1 MLVTT
6 NILLS
11 YNAPDEIIEYFESKY
26 PDGIELEELFDNE
39 EKLELLH
46 FVVKYLKISEQEK
59 SKYNIRCKI
68 TDSENVYNSQLING
82 SRYIVNSVEVNY
94 SELVHESQSIYYSK
108 FIYNSSEVKDSVDVW
123 ESNGVYDSNKIM
135 LSENIFD
142 SEDIIYSQDVSWS
155 QVINNSQNIEG
166 AKAIYKSN
174 NITNSFFCG
183 FCNDLE
189 NSLFCLG
196 IDGKNYQIFNK
207 EVSPAVFERVREEL
221 LSKLLHEEFNFISVN
236 AAGYYPEDRY
246 KTSVR
251 FDHMFE
257 NLSSEF
263 YGWISTLP
271 NYSEDIFLSLFFRR
285 K

>member
-11 YNAPDEIIEYFESKY
+11 YDASDSIVSYFEQKY
-26 PDGIELEELFDNE
+26 PDGIELEKLFTEEDN
-39 EKLELLH
+39 LELLH
-46 FVVKYLKISEQEK
+46 FVVKYLKINEQEK
-59 SKYNIRCKI
+59 NRYNRKCKI
-68 TDSENVYNSQLING
+68 VDSTEVYNSKLVNG
-82 SRYIVNSVEVNY
+82 SKYIVNSEEVNY
-94 SELVHESQSIYYSK
+94 SELVHESQGIYYSK
-108 FIYNSSEVKDSVDVW
+108 FVYNSREVKNSVDVW
-123 ESNGVYDSNKIM
+123 ESSGVYDSNKIM
-135 LSENIFD
+135 LSENVFD
-142 SEDIIYSQDVSWS
+142 SQDVIYSQDVSWS
-155 QVINNSQNIEG
+155 QVINNSQSIEG
-166 AKAIYKSN
+166 SKAIYKSN

-183 FCNDLE
+183 FCNNLE

-207 EVSPAVFERVREEL
+207 DVNPAVFERVREEL
-221 LSKLLHEEFNFISVN
+221 LSKLLSEEFNFISVN
-236 AAGYYPEDRY
+236 SAGYYPEDRY

-263 YGWISTLP
+263 YGWVSTLP
-271 NYSEDIFLSLFFRR
+271 NYSEDLFLSLFFRR